1 MLFVTTVVV
10 SVGLISFLNF
20 SDAEVRERD
29 YFYSPAF
36 YYFAI
41 FIGIGAAS
49 LLNEFRNVF
58 ERRRA
63 NPAPALYGFAV
74 VLLILPFFTLN
85 NHYFTHD
92 RSRNYACAEF
102 ARNAL
107 VGLEKDAIIFTNGDN
122 DTFPLW
128 YIQEV
133 EGYRTDV
140 KVVNLSLLQTTWYI
154 KQCRDNE
161 PKTPITWTD
170 EQIHRLTPVPT
181 KDGWLMVNDLAV
193 RHILGVNEWKRPI
206 YVSTTVPRSTY
217 APYLDILEL
226 QGLSF
231 RFVPRKGENMVNEE
245 QLKKNVLENFDYST
259 ILDENG
265 KRRRDI
271 YLPSYTE
278 NLITHYAYSFMRL
291 AIIQHRDS
299 LYEEAVRSLET
310 AREIS
315 PFLPEPTQLLGWYYL
330 DAGDT
335 LGAVDFYKE
344 QLRIQPNAVDLRYRL
359 AGVYERIGRDLDAL
373 EELERIIQLNPD
385 SRDAVMAATGIAFR
399 NGQAAKSRQIIVGWL
414 RLHPED
420 TGARQT
426 LEEID
431 RQMQID
437 ESPP

>member
-41 FIGIGAAS
+41 YIGIGAAS

-58 ERRRA
+58 ERRKA

-92 RSRNYACAEF
+92 RSRNYTCPVY
-102 ARNAL
+102 ARNML
-107 VGLEKDAIIFTNGDN
+107 IGLEKDAIIFTNGDN

-128 YIQEV
+128 YIQDV

-140 KVVNLSLLQTTWYI
+140 KVINLSLLNTTWYI

-181 KDGWLMVNDLAV
+181 KDGWLQVRDLAV

-206 YVSTTVPRSTY
+206 YFAVTVPQTTFE
-217 APYLDILEL
+217 PYLDILEFE
-226 QGLSF
+226 GLAH
-231 RFVPRKGENMVNEE
+231 RFVRRKGKNMINMDKTIENIYR
-245 QLKKNVLENFDYST
+245 KYDYSG
-259 ILDENG
+259 ILDDDW
-265 KRRRDI
+265 KRDDSF
-271 YLPSYTE
+271 YLPPHTE
-278 NLITHYAYSFMRL
+278 HLIQNYAAAFVHL
-291 AIIQHRDS
+291 ALRQHRDS
-299 LYEEAVRSLET
+299 LYADAVRALEI
-310 AREIS
+310 AHEIS
-315 PFLPEPTQLLGWYYL
+315 PAYSPPLQLLGWYYL
-330 DAGDT
+330 DMGDT
-335 LGAVDFYKE
+335 TSAIQFY
-344 QLRIQPNAVDLRYRL
+344 QDRLARQPNSLEVRFRL
-359 AGVYERIGRDLDAL
+359 AGVYQRTGRNLEAL
-373 EELERIIQLNPD
+373 EQLEYLIRLEPNN
-385 SRDAVMAATGIAFR
+385 RDAVMAATGIALR
-399 NGQAAKSRQIIVGWL
+399 LDRIAKARQLLANWL
-414 RLHPED
+414 RIHPED
-420 TGARQT
+420 LGAKGA
-426 LEEID
+426 LDDLD
-431 RQMQID
+431 RQIQGG
-437 ESPP
+437 SPP